1 MRVGI
6 VGSDD
11 YPEYNPFIGLLQQ
24 MKQADSELLV
34 IVTDGEGFAYNVL
47 RKCEQLGIKTV
58 VVYADKAQYGKGA
71 TFKRNYHL
79 AHAVDVLHAYWHNK
93 SFGCN
98 HIIGQ
103 AKAAGKRVVIHRFN
117 EPDEIFEAKMS
128 FKETHLEPKKEPKKT
143 GRKVGVDEFGDD
155 IYQQ

>member
-11 YPEYNPFIGLLQQ
+11 YPEFRPFIPLLRTL
-24 MKQADSELLV
+24 KHEDGSLTVV
-34 IVTDGEGFAYNVL
+34 ITDGEGFAADVA
-47 RKCEQLGIKTV
+47 REAVRLGITV
-58 VVYADKAQYGKGA
+58 DMMYTERSVYGKGA

-79 AHAVDVLHAYWHNK
+79 AHSVDVLHAYWHNK
-93 SFGCN
+93 SFGCG

-103 AKAAGKRVVIHRFN
+103 AKAAGKRVVIHRYG
-117 EPDEIFEAKMS
+117 EADEIFESKMV
-128 FKETHLEPKKEPKKT
+128 FKEKHLEPKKGETKPK

-155 IYQQ
+155 IYE